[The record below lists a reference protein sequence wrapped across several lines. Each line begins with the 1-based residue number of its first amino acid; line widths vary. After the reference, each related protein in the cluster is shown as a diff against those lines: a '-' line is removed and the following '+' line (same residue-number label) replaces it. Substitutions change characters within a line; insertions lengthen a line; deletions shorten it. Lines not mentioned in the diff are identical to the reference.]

1 MGKLKNGIVILVM
14 VILYSGSVY
23 AHPGRTDS
31 RGCHTCR
38 NNCERWGL
46 SYGQYHCHNGG
57 SSSGSSSSK
66 STYTR
71 KEVYGC
77 TNSNA
82 INYNSSATKDDGSC
96 IAKVYGCTDST
107 AYNYNSEANTDDGSC
122 KPFVYGC
129 TDELADNYNS
139 DANTGDGTCLYTKE
153 KVRYEKIRYKKVY
166 KNKLFRKS
174 GTVLRKGKNG
184 KRRIIT
190 EIVVNEK
197 GEIQESNTIKRKVIQ
212 KPISKI
218 IVK

>member
-38 NNCERWGL
+38 TNCERWGL

-57 SSSGSSSSK
+57 SSSGSSSK
-66 STYTR
+66 HTYTR

-184 KRRIIT
+184 KRKIIT

-197 GEIQESNTIKRKVIQ
+197 DEIQESNTIKRKVIQ

>member
-38 NNCERWGL
+38 TNCERWGL

-57 SSSGSSSSK
+57 SSSGSSSK
-66 STYTR
+66 HTYTR

-153 KVRYEKIRYKKVY
+153 KVRYEKIRYKK
-166 KNKLFRKS
+166 KLFRKS

-184 KRRIIT
+184 KRKIIT